1 MHIKRTEQLTNR
13 SRPAKSGGRGK
24 QMRLLKFFYPG
35 EWDKVD
41 RKARDRDPG
50 FLVIV
55 GFVSSL
61 VAFLVAIIFNR

>member
-1 MHIKRTEQLTNR
+1 
-13 SRPAKSGGRGK
+13 
-24 QMRLLKFFYPG
+24 MRLLKFFYPG

-41 RKARDRDPG
+41 REARDRDPG

>member
-1 MHIKRTEQLTNR
+1 MHINRR
-13 SRPAKSGGRGK
+13 SRTGGK

-41 RKARDRDPG
+41 RKARDRDQDRDPG

-55 GFVSSL
+55 GLVLSL
-61 VAFLVAIIFNR
+61 VAFLVAIFFN

>member
-1 MHIKRTEQLTNR
+1 
-13 SRPAKSGGRGK
+13 
-24 QMRLLKFFYPG
+24 MRLLKFFYPG

-55 GFVSSL
+55 GLVSSL
-61 VAFLVAIIFNR
+61 VAILVAIIFNR

>member
-1 MHIKRTEQLTNR
+1 MHIKRTEQLTSR
-13 SRPAKSGGRGK
+13 SRPAKSDGGK

-41 RKARDRDPG
+41 RKARDRNPG

-55 GFVSSL
+55 GLVLSL
-61 VAFLVAIIFNR
+61 VAFLVAIFFN